1 MENINR
7 KILEI
12 AASFGKTPVFGAGK
26 AKNAKILLLGEAPG
40 AKEVETG
47 KPFAGSAGK
56 NLDEFL
62 NILNL
67 RREDIYITNTVKI
80 RPSRVNGKTG
90 RIVNR
95 PPAKA
100 EISAFSNVLKNE
112 ISAVSPEIIVTL
124 GNTALQALLGED
136 KKIGNCHGQ
145 IFHMEDFLI
154 FPLYHPAAVIYRRSL
169 RDEYLADLEKLKEL
183 TEGKIR

>member
-7 KILEI
+7 EILRI
-12 AASFGKTPVFGAGK
+12 AETFGKTPVFGSGK
-26 AKNAKILLLGEAPG
+26 TKNAKILLLGEAPG

-47 KPFAGSAGK
+47 RPFAGSAGK

-62 NILNL
+62 SILGL

-80 RPSRVNGKTG
+80 RPCRVNEKTG
-90 RIVNR
+90 RAVNR
-95 PPAKA
+95 PPTKA
-100 EISAFSNVLKNE
+100 EISAFSEVLRKE

-124 GNTALQALLGED
+124 GNTALQAVSGD
-136 KKIGNCHGQ
+136 DRKIGDCHGQ
-145 IFHMEDFLI
+145 VFRNGEFLI

-169 RDEYLADLEKLKEL
+169 KDEYVKDLEKLKDIVSQ
-183 TEGKIR
+183 KI